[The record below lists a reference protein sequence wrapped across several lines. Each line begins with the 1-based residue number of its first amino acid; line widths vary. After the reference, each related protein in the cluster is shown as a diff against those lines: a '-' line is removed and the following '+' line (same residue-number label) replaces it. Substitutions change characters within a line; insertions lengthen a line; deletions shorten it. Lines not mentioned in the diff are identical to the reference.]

1 MRLIPVGPDAV
12 LVELSDADGATAAAS
27 LAGYARAR
35 VAAREIVPAARTVLF
50 DGVAPAG
57 LEEALA
63 GWTRSPSS
71 RVADVVVDVTFDG
84 PDLAEV
90 AAAVGLGEDEVVNAV
105 TRAEL
110 LVAFC
115 GFAPGF
121 AYLAGLPPLLH
132 LPRRATP
139 RTRVP
144 AGSVAIAGEYAGIY
158 PTASPGGWQL
168 LGHTDAVLFDVT
180 RSEPALLPPG
190 TRVRLRAS

>member
-1 MRLIPVGPDAV
+1 MRLIPVGPEAV
-12 LVELSDADGATAAAS
+12 LVELAAADGATAAAS
-27 LAGYARAR
+27 LAGYARGR

-50 DGVAPAG
+50 DGVVTAG

-63 GWTRSPSS
+63 GWTPSLS
-71 RVADVVVDVTFDG
+71 DLMADVVLDVTFDG

-90 AAAVGLGEDEVVNAV
+90 AAAVGVGVDEVVTAI
-105 TRAEL
+105 TEAEL

-121 AYLAGLPPLLH
+121 AYLSGLPPLLH

-144 AGSVAIAGEYAGIY
+144 EGSVAIAGEYAGIY
-158 PTASPGGWQL
+158 PTASPGGWHL
-168 LGHTDAVLFDVT
+168 LGHTDAVLFDVHRT
-180 RSEPALLPPG
+180 QPALLPPG
-190 TRVRLRAS
+190 TRVTLRST